1 MYFEKIVDVQT
12 GEETERELSQDEV
25 LELER
30 DQAESLK
37 KGERLIKEQE
47 TRLAVLASI
56 GLTEEQI
63 QALIG

>member
-25 LELER
+25 LELEKE
-30 DQAESLK
+30 QANSLK
-37 KGERLIKEQE
+37 NGEALIKEQQ
-47 TRLAVLASI
+47 TRLAILASI